1 MGARGDRAGGGFTPP
16 SIAAGGLDALI
27 FRIIELISSTL
38 LVIVTGRLMEPAG
51 RGLYALAALT
61 VMVLVLPLGPVWYGN
76 VVEMNQRGV
85 PPRELVGGS
94 IVIAVVGGTCTAVV
108 AFAVAGFLGDKSWVV
123 TFPAA
128 VTPFVLLA
136 AYQEGIFTGIGHV
149 RAVNLFRLARSVVPL
164 LFIAPPLFA
173 GASPKTAIAIWTLSF
188 VALPLMIYFPLRR
201 LAGRPRLPSDRGF
214 YRRVITYGGKI
225 AGLNAVDTVH
235 DRVGLVILAV
245 FASDAAVGVFSIA
258 IAGRQILLVGTQ
270 ALHLSTF
277 RRIGTESSEGSAA
290 LTARTVRHAILLT
303 ATFGLALMP
312 VGFVAVPW
320 ALGAGYEDVPLLL
333 VLMVPSAISL
343 AAMYPLYTYFQIQAA
358 KPVTLLKVALTA
370 LTANIALTL
379 ALAPRW
385 DIWGVGVAALL
396 AGIVQLGVALRA
408 FRAEAGP
415 PLRAMLPGRAE
426 VADYVG
432 LATAIKRRR
441 SPSTG
446 RRRRA

>member
-1 MGARGDRAGGGFTPP
+1 MSARGDRAGAGFTPP
-16 SIAAGGLDALI
+16 TITAGGIDALI
-27 FRIIELISSTL
+27 FRIVELISATS

-61 VMVLVLPLGPVWYGN
+61 AMVLILPLGPVWYGN

-85 PPRELVGGS
+85 PLRELVGGS
-94 IVIAVVGGTCTAVV
+94 IVIAIVGGTCTALV
-108 AFAVAGFLGDKSWVV
+108 ALIVAGFLGDKWWVV
-123 TFPAA
+123 AFPAA
-128 VTPFVLLA
+128 ATPFLLLA
-136 AYQEGIFTGIGHV
+136 AYQEGMFTGIGHV
-149 RAVNLFRLARSVVPL
+149 RAVNLFRLAKSVLPL
-164 LFIAPPLFA
+164 LVIAPPLLA
-173 GASPKTAIAIWTLSF
+173 GASPKTAIAIWTVSF
-188 VALPLMIYFPLRR
+188 VVLPVMVYFPLRR
-201 LAGRPRLPSDRGF
+201 LAGRPRLPGDRGF

-225 AGLNAVDTVH
+225 SGLNAVDTVH
-235 DRVGLVILAV
+235 DRVGLVILAI

-290 LTARTVRHAILLT
+290 LTARTVRHAILL
-303 ATFGLALMP
+303 ASASGLALLP
-312 VGFVAVPW
+312 VAFVAVPW

-333 VLMVPSAISL
+333 VLMVPAAISL

-370 LTANIALTL
+370 LTANIAFTL
-379 ALAPRW
+379 ALAPLW
-385 DIWGVGVAALL
+385 GIWGVGVATLL
-396 AGIVQLGVALRA
+396 AGIVQLGVGLRA
-408 FRAEAGP
+408 FTAEAGQ

-432 LATAIKRRR
+432 LAAAIKRRR
-441 SPSTG
+441 SPATRG
-446 RRRRA
+446 RRRA